1 MPSNPCCSSQGGNSI
16 ATSQKRILNRVKR
29 AMRTYF
35 AKEQCH
41 DDNRQRP
48 VVCSM
53 VIRRSI
59 SRHVARY
66 DLGCG
71 VWRCHDRHHVA
82 VLKKS
87 AIFVHEP
94 RSTEVRNDT
103 VSFRVHQD
111 VLRLYVMVN
120 DAALVKIVQ
129 SEDLP
134 RGKTHK

>member
-1 MPSNPCCSSQGGNSI
+1 
-16 ATSQKRILNRVKR
+16 
-29 AMRTYF
+29 
-35 AKEQCH
+35 
-41 DDNRQRP
+41 
-48 VVCSM
+48 M

-134 RGKTHK
+134 RGKTHKKATVMSENRKTYHFRTNDHDVDKREITIILG